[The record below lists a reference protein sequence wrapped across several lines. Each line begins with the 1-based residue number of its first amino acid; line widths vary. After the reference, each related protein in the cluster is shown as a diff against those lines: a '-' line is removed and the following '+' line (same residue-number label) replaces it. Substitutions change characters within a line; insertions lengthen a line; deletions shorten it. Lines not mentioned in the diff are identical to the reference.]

1 MSSECLRYPSSLQ
14 PSRFDRYLAKM
25 LNAHVLVEV
34 LHDIDPFTIGGERDD
49 LESLSAQL
57 GLKGI

>member
-1 MSSECLRYPSSLQ
+1 
-14 PSRFDRYLAKM
+14 M

-57 GLKGI
+57 GLKGIWRG